1 MVSCHFRIS
10 FPTKNFRS
18 DYVLMPDK
26 LKTYLRLFR
35 AFWILQF
42 WIENVGLYFFNF
54 KMLSISNDS
63 FESPKIIYHY
73 SMCFYCFFHY
83 LLVIYTWFY
92 YIWGS
97 EHGVQSIFFF
107 GFVFVFVETSLVGS
121 VWLFIINF
129 LLILKKCLFSE
140 CVYVFMYI
148 LVSLSIYTYVCVC
161 IEISK

>member
-18 DYVLMPDK
+18 DYVLMPNK

-35 AFWILQF
+35 AFWGLQF
-42 WIENVGLYFFNF
+42 WLEDVGLYFFNF
-54 KMLSISNDS
+54 NMLSISNDS
-63 FESPKIIYHY
+63 FENPKIIYY
-73 SMCFYCFFHY
+73 YPMCFYCFFAI
-83 LLVIYTWFY
+83 LVCIPDFIIFWAVNMVCIIY
-92 YIWGS
+92 
-97 EHGVQSIFFF
+97 FF

-121 VWLFIINF
+121 MWLFIINF
-129 LLILKKCLFSE
+129 LLTLKKCLFSE

-148 LVSLSIYTYVCVC
+148 LISLYIYVCVC